1 MMDRELAKGIGLGL
15 IPLAKMVYE
24 SKKMNLSD
32 DEIKKFKYIYK
43 DERTRIGALDEKEL
57 ERYSEWKSVL
67 HNHFVRSAS
76 SMIQIGGTAKTRTA
90 HLGGMLLTSLG
101 TELVASGV
109 KKVDQ
114 EFTKRKWESG
124 RK

>member
-1 MMDRELAKGIGLGL
+1 MDGELAKGIGLGL

-67 HNHFVRSAS
+67 HNHLVRSAS
-76 SMIQIGGTAKTRTA
+76 SMIQIGGAAKTRKA